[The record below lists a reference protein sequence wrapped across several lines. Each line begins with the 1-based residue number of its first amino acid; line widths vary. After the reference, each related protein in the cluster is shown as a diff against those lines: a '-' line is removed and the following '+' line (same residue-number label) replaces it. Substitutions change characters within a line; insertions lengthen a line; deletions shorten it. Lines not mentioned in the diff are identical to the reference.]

1 MQELNMVDL
10 IENNPI
16 TKISNTYQCKL
27 LQKIKDNFTDME
39 QQMFVASFYGYLNYN
54 SKTEFVI
61 DLDTIWE
68 WLGFSQKIRAKELL
82 NKLFII
88 DIDYTILLSFEREQK
103 YYEEKKHGGHNIQK
117 IMMTIKT
124 FKSLCLKAGTKKADQ
139 IHDYYIK
146 LEEILHETIGEE
158 CAELKLQLEET
169 ELKLHDTALELEQKE
184 NELEEQE
191 DKNQLDK
198 ELLREKTILEHFPDN
213 VQCVYYGLIDNVSS
227 KNESLFKFGMS
238 NFLCNRVD
246 SHKKT
251 FTNFRLINAFKVE
264 NTLQIENA
272 IKKHPILSIHRR
284 HLFLNKINA
293 NEFLCREKLSFEQLD
308 TIIKNIISSIEYS
321 PANYQK
327 LLDENEH
334 LLNENEKL
342 SNALKVIKE
351 EFEPEVDTEKT
362 KHHYRQPDGLYHIDD
377 HIFTMLCGTR
387 QEVWDN
393 KAYKTVGGLTK
404 HDLIMNKSGNIVS
417 KAKFI
422 ICKSEP
428 SRFSK
433 SDQFRKEQTLAKKN
447 AYNNLSL

>member
-1 MQELNMVDL
+1 MVDL

-68 WLGFSQKIRAKELL
+68 WLGFTTKYSAKRILEKQFTI
-82 NKLFII
+82 N
-88 DIDYTILLSFEREQK
+88 IDYKPLLIFKDEQTK
-103 YYEEKKHGGHNIQK
+103 GRGGHNIQK

-146 LEEILHETIGEE
+146 MEEILQETIGEE
-158 CAELKLQLEET
+158 CTELKLQLEET
-169 ELKLHDTALELEQKE
+169 ELLLHDTELELEQKE

-191 DKNQLDK
+191 DTYRLDK

-213 VQCVYYGLIDNVSS
+213 VQCVYYGLIDNLSS

-351 EFEPEVDTEKT
+351 EFEPTVDTEKT
-362 KHHYRQPDGLYHIDD
+362 KHHYRHPDGLYYIDD

-428 SRFSK
+428 SRFAK

>member
-1 MQELNMVDL
+1 MVDL

-54 SKTEFVI
+54 SKIEFVI
-61 DLDTIWE
+61 DLDTIWK
-68 WLGFSQKIRAKELL
+68 WLGFSQKVRAKELL
-82 NKLFII
+82 DKLFII

-103 YYEEKKHGGHNIQK
+103 YNDEKKHGGHNIQK

-146 LEEILHETIGEE
+146 MEEILHEIIGEE

-169 ELKLHDTALELEQKE
+169 ELLLHDTELELEQKE
-184 NELEEQE
+184 NELDELE
-191 DKNQLDK
+191 DKNQIDK

-213 VQCVYYGLIDNVSS
+213 VQCVYYGLIDNLSS

-251 FTNFRLINAFKVE
+251 FANFRLINAFKVE
-264 NTLQIENA
+264 NTIRTENA
-272 IKKHPILSIHRR
+272 IKQHPILSIHRR

-293 NEFLCREKLSFEQLD
+293 NEFLSRDGLTFEQLD
-308 TIIKNIISSIEYS
+308 TIIKNIISSIEFT
-321 PANYQK
+321 PENYQK
-327 LLDENEH
+327 LLVQNEQFQKEN
-334 LLNENEKL
+334 LKL
-342 SNALKVIKE
+342 SIALKVIKE
-351 EFEPEVDTEKT
+351 EFQPTVDTEKT
-362 KHHYRQPDGLYHIDD
+362 KYHYRQPDGVYHIDGN
-377 HIFTMLCGTR
+377 IFTMLCGTR

-393 KAYKTVGGLTK
+393 EAYKTVGGLTK
-404 HDLIMNKSGNIVS
+404 HDLIMNKSGKIVS
-417 KAKFI
+417 KVKYMV
-422 ICKSEP
+422 CKSEP

-447 AYNNLSL
+447 AYTNLSL

>member
-68 WLGFSQKIRAKELL
+68 WLGFTTKYSAKRILEKQFTI
-82 NKLFII
+82 N
-88 DIDYTILLSFEREQK
+88 IDYKPLLIFKDEQTK
-103 YYEEKKHGGHNIQK
+103 GRGGHNIQK

-146 LEEILHETIGEE
+146 MEEILQETIGEE
-158 CAELKLQLEET
+158 CTELKLQLEET
-169 ELKLHDTALELEQKE
+169 ELLLHDTELELEQKE

-191 DKNQLDK
+191 DTYRLDK

-213 VQCVYYGLIDNVSS
+213 VQCVYYGLIDNLSS

-238 NFLCNRVD
+238 NFLCNRID

-351 EFEPEVDTEKT
+351 EFEPTVDTEKT
-362 KHHYRQPDGLYHIDD
+362 KHHYRHPDGLYYIDD
-377 HIFTMLCGTR
+377 HIFTMLYGTR

-428 SRFSK
+428 SRFAK

>member
-1 MQELNMVDL
+1 MVDL

-68 WLGFSQKIRAKELL
+68 WLGFTTKYSAKRILEKQFTI
-82 NKLFII
+82 N
-88 DIDYTILLSFEREQK
+88 IDYKPLLIFKDEQTK
-103 YYEEKKHGGHNIQK
+103 GRGGHNIQK

-146 LEEILHETIGEE
+146 MEEILQETIGEE
-158 CAELKLQLEET
+158 CTELKLQIEET
-169 ELKLHDTALELEQKE
+169 ELLLHDTELELEQKE

-191 DKNQLDK
+191 DTYRLDK

-213 VQCVYYGLIDNVSS
+213 VQCVYYGLIDNLSS

-264 NTLQIENA
+264 NTLQTENA

-293 NEFLCREKLSFEQLD
+293 NEFYAER
-308 TIIKNIISSIEYS
+308 N
-321 PANYQK
+321 
-327 LLDENEH
+327 
-334 LLNENEKL
+334 
-342 SNALKVIKE
+342 
-351 EFEPEVDTEKT
+351 
-362 KHHYRQPDGLYHIDD
+362 
-377 HIFTMLCGTR
+377 
-387 QEVWDN
+387 
-393 KAYKTVGGLTK
+393 
-404 HDLIMNKSGNIVS
+404 
-417 KAKFI
+417 
-422 ICKSEP
+422 
-428 SRFSK
+428 
-433 SDQFRKEQTLAKKN
+433 
-447 AYNNLSL
+447 